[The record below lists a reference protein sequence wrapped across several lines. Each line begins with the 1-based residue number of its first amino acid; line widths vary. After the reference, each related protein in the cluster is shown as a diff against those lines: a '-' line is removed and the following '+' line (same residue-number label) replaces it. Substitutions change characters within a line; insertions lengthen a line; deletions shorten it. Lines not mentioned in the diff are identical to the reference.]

1 MNKKCDTFA
10 FMETKEI
17 IRAIEKLPIS
27 KRVLI
32 IERTLKTIRESVTE
46 RNMEEAADSLRDDY
60 INNNELTAFSQ
71 LDCEDFY
78 EAR

>member
-1 MNKKCDTFA
+1 M
-10 FMETKEI
+10 
-17 IRAIEKLPIS
+17 
-27 KRVLI
+27 
-32 IERTLKTIRESVTE
+32 ERTLKTIRESVTE
-46 RNMEEAADSLRDDY
+46 RNMEEAADSLRNDY